1 MTSTE
6 QALITEYKDLISDL
20 QFEVEQLKLK
30 QSVMLKTISLLNQQ
44 IDDQHNKCY
53 DC

>member
-1 MTSTE
+1 MTSSE
-6 QALITEYKDLISDL
+6 QALITEYKDLIADL
-20 QFEVEQLKLK
+20 QFQVETLKLK
-30 QSVMLKTISLLNQQ
+30 ETVMLKTISLLNQQ

>member
-6 QALITEYKDLISDL
+6 QALITEYKELIADL
-20 QFEVEQLKLK
+20 QFQVEKLKLK
-30 QSVMLKTISLLNQQ
+30 ESVMLKTISSLNQQ
-44 IDDQHNKCY
+44 VNDQHNKFY

>member
-1 MTSTE
+1 MSSSE
-6 QALITEYKDLISDL
+6 QALITEYQDLISDL
-20 QFEVEQLKLK
+20 QFQVERLKK
-30 QSVMLKTISLLNQQ
+30 KETVMLKTISLLNQQ